1 MNLISID
8 QWFPVEQQR
17 KYVSLL
23 KEQVRLG
30 LTRCRAE
37 YFVKLWAYLLLKQQ
51 QELGKSIHRPL
62 TELQL
67 PDGFVSCT
75 HREAYELFYGQK
87 DSQRGSERS
96 AGMMIDKFA
105 DLGLIDK
112 DFDGNT
118 ICIRIRSPLPNLS
131 YSTKHEESIP
141 LEPDFFN
148 PRTDAIPVANFFV
161 RLYLR
166 NKPSIQRT
174 AKVMRLWAEQYPTGM
189 RVLRRCD
196 NQNPVAFYLFYPVAR
211 DSEKNFFLPPH
222 KSLYLSS
229 TYEKDPMKIAVPGD
243 QDCTS
248 VFIRCWQIDSPHKQV
263 INIYKLLED
272 GKNTLLRMQADF
284 PNLCDLYALPIH
296 PSQEQLA
303 SAVGFQKTSSQ
314 PQQSLCWMYMALD
327 KYLSFDFGQAL
338 SVLKFD

>member
-1 MNLISID
+1 MNPMSID

-23 KEQVRLG
+23 KRQVRLG

-51 QELGKSIHRPL
+51 QELGKRLQKPL
-62 TELQL
+62 IELQL

-75 HREAYELFYGQK
+75 HREAYELFYAHK
-87 DSQRGSERS
+87 TSQRGSERA
-96 AGMMIDKFA
+96 AGMMLDKFA

-118 ICIRIRSPLPNLS
+118 ICIRIRSPLPNLHIS
-131 YSTKHEESIP
+131 NKVEESIP
-141 LEPDFFN
+141 LESDFFN

-174 AKVMRLWAEQYPTGM
+174 AAALRMWAEQYPTGM
-189 RVLRRCD
+189 RVLRRRD
-196 NQNPVAFYLFYPVAR
+196 NQNPVAFYLFYPVTR
-211 DSEKNFFLPPH
+211 ESEKNFFLPPH

-229 TYEKDPMKIAVPGD
+229 NYDKDPMTIASPGD

-248 VFIRCWQIDSPHKQV
+248 VFIRCWQIDSSYKQLS
-263 INIYKLLED
+263 NICKLLND
-272 GKNTLLRMQADF
+272 GKNTLIQMQADF
-284 PNLCDLYALPIH
+284 PNLRDIYALPIH
-296 PSQEQLA
+296 PAQEQLA
-303 SAVGFQKTSSQ
+303 TAVGFQKTTQQ
-314 PQQSLCWMYMALD
+314 PYQSLCWMYMALD
-327 KYLSFDFGQAL
+327 TYLNFDFEQAL
-338 SVLKFD
+338 SVLTFD